1 MTEPRPV
8 YATSK
13 TFSASAEPVR
23 IVTPITLTEDDEINL
38 IRRYRQA
45 KSQGLRFLVDADS
58 GELQMLGR
66 CERLRHRI
74 AY

>member
-1 MTEPRPV
+1 MTEPHAT
-8 YATSK
+8 YATPK

-23 IVTPITLTEDDEINL
+23 IVTPITLTDDDEINL

-45 KSQGLRFLVDADS
+45 KDQGLRFLVDADS